1 MNTPPIA
8 NDLPSKSIAD
18 LPLDGKSGANFTDTF
33 FDPNLNPLAA
43 NPAHDMAGV
52 QTVVPPGDL
61 NEENAAENTVLPLK
75 DEQSNV
81 ENELLV
87 SPSKPEGDVAMST
100 EDKSSPDSDRP
111 SGSPEIKLKIK
122 RTFLRGREKL
132 TSSLLSDGSSPEEA
146 GPSKKRKKKLLEQGE
161 HNNEDQTQ
169 DVICKQSPPGKKGKR
184 GRKKKVVDLSPIAVE
199 HPSSAVAL
207 TTPDVGTP
215 LLPAAGHPKGALN
228 LQALEERMPPKWLVG
243 DLVWGKVSGHPWWPC
258 MVAYDPVEG
267 VYTKFKGGAIRASR
281 LYHLQFFGDVAERGW
296 VGERS
301 TVKFEGKDQYE
312 QVLEDSIKHITNTTQ
327 RNQARKK
334 SAVKQSRK
342 AAWEVALQA
351 AEEALPLSLLERKQ
365 QYTFKYD
372 TAPSET
378 AEEDTA
384 PPATTP
390 AGGKKRGRKRKS
402 AVAAAGAA
410 SLQSDDT
417 DNEEEHLVKKKRKVV
432 KKTPTQSQ
440 PEESK
445 KRNKSQKKE
454 VERARFELFCQKQRE
469 QVMVDH
475 PDYAPEQVQE
485 ELQMQWNILP
495 DKLKAKY
502 TSKFT
507 STSQNSASDSDM
519 DQPGGKRKLEMTSGS
534 PTKQEKK
541 VPPKGQPSSPKKRNT
556 AGKSSEADLKSSV
569 DQCINSILALSQSD
583 SAESS
588 YPSTPGQV
596 DSPAAPFESLPMK
609 KRIQRRAEEGGKPAR
624 EKKIKKG
631 RKPKKDKGQDVGPN
645 SVASEKE
652 EGAQNTDVEE
662 LSSQVSDH
670 ESEESSAPSSS
681 SGLGRGAWA
690 ASKEN
695 LCQVCEQVGELL
707 LCEGSCCGAFHL
719 DCIGLQQMPT
729 GTFKCDECIS
739 GVHTCFVC
747 RKSEATTKRCSIP
760 ICGKYYHEDCLRKFP
775 NAVFEAK
782 GFRCPLHVC
791 GTCVAVAGGDIKKI
805 KSRGRILAR
814 CVRCPTAYHVN
825 DSCIAAG
832 CIQLAQNNIVCSN
845 HFQPVKNQAHHSHVN
860 VSWCFICSKGGDL
873 LCCEMCPAA
882 FHPACLGLE
891 DLPEGTWFCRDCSL
905 GKKPLY
911 KEIVWVKLGT
921 YRWWPA
927 EIEHPSKIPQ
937 NIYNMPHQ
945 VGEFP
950 VRFFGSNDYFWTHQ
964 ARVFAFQEGDKG
976 SKESA
981 TSKGIAKVFK
991 KGVVE
996 ATVRFKYLQT
1006 QREQKEAQETRCT
1019 DLVMLPGE
1027 GMETNRPVG
1036 SVQIYTADPSE
1047 IQRCECKLT
1056 DENPCGPESDCL
1068 NRNLMI
1074 ECHPAGCPVGEK
1086 CQNQRFVKRQYPQV
1100 ESFKTP
1106 DGRGWGLKTLVDIK
1120 KHDFVY
1126 EYIGELIDE
1135 EEVQRRIK
1143 KAHED
1148 NVTNFYMLTLDK
1160 NRIID
1165 AGPKANMSRF
1175 MNHSCQPNCETQ
1187 KWMVNGD
1194 IRVGLFAMDDIPTGS
1209 ELTFNYNL
1217 DCLGNE
1223 KTPCNCGAP
1232 ICSGYIGVRP
1242 KRKRKVAP
1250 KNVKKEHEDECF
1262 RCSEGGELVM
1272 CDRKTCPKAYHVTCL
1287 NLTKPPHG
1295 KWECPWHH
1303 CDVCGKLAT
1312 VLCDVC
1318 PNSFCKEHATDD
1330 NISKHQS
1337 GKMICHEHTAEE
1349 VQESLQ
1355 ALEEKQKK
1363 ALTVKAESEDDD
1375 SVDSAPQKQQNSQP
1389 KKKSQDKLP
1398 TEEGTVKKPRRKP
1411 KQKVQN
1417 GTSGKGA
1424 NHSRNRLKGE
1434 ANSAGEPEQ
1443 MVKQEA
1449 AEVPKVQ
1456 DDDLDDFEGE
1466 LMIDFCSRLAQTC
1479 PSPFITC
1486 DLTATF
1492 ELGLLSCHSNNN
1504 PRHRPGDHSDVHHM
1518 VQHKD
1523 RQKTVFRNKPRAIS
1537 HDAVYMNRTRSVTL
1551 PRSYGT
1557 DESESPCHRNFK
1569 HETNSVS

>member
-18 LPLDGKSGANFTDTF
+18 LPLDGKSGANFADTF

-43 NPAHDMAGV
+43 NPVQDMAGV
-52 QTVVPPGDL
+52 QTVLPPVNML
-61 NEENAAENTVLPLK
+61 TEEDAAKSTLSPLK
-75 DEQSNV
+75 DEQSSV
-81 ENELLV
+81 ENELAT
-87 SPSKPEGDVAMST
+87 SPSQPEGGAAISM
-100 EDKSSPDSDRP
+100 EDKSSPESDRP

-146 GPSKKRKKKLLEQGE
+146 AGPSKKRKKRLMETTD
-161 HNNEDQTQ
+161 NDDQTQ
-169 DVICKQSPPGKKGKR
+169 EVTSKQSPPGKKGKR
-184 GRKKKVVDLSPIAVE
+184 GRKKKATDPSTPAID
-199 HPSSAVAL
+199 HPSSAIAL

-215 LLPAAGHPKGALN
+215 VLPAASHPKGFLN

-267 VYTKFKGGAIRASR
+267 VYTKFKGGPIRASR

-312 QVLEDSIKHITNTTQ
+312 QVVEDSIKHITSTTQ

-334 SAVKQSRK
+334 SAVKPSRK
-342 AAWEVALQA
+342 AAWEIALQA
-351 AEEALPLSLLERKQ
+351 AEEAIPLSLLERKQ

-372 TAPSET
+372 AAPSPT
-378 AEEDTA
+378 DEEDTA
-384 PPATTP
+384 PQVSTP
-390 AGGKKRGRKRKS
+390 PGGKKRGRKRKS
-402 AVAAAGAA
+402 AVAASGGAT
-410 SLQSDDT
+410 SLLSDDT

-432 KKTPTQSQ
+432 KKAPTQGEDS
-440 PEESK
+440 PK
-445 KRNKSQKKE
+445 KKNKAQKKE
-454 VERARFELFCQKQRE
+454 VERARFELFCQKQRD
-469 QVMVDH
+469 QVKVDH
-475 PDYAPEQVQE
+475 PDYAPEQIQE

-507 STSQNSASDSDM
+507 ATSQNSASDSDFE
-519 DQPGGKRKLEMTSGS
+519 QPGVKHG
-534 PTKQEKK
+534 PTKQDKK
-541 VPPKGQPSSPKKRNT
+541 VQPPSPKKRKT

-596 DSPAAPFESLPMK
+596 DSPAAPYESLPVK
-609 KRIQRRAEEGGKPAR
+609 KRIQRRAEEGGKPD
-624 EKKIKKG
+624 KKAKKN
-631 RKPKKDKGQDVGPN
+631 RKPRRDKGDDAGPN
-645 SVASEKE
+645 AVASEKE
-652 EGAQNTDVEE
+652 EGTQNTDVEE

-747 RKSEATTKRCSIP
+747 RKSEVTTKRCSIP

-775 NAVFEAK
+775 NTVFEAK

-791 GTCVAVAGGDIKKI
+791 GTCVAVAGGDVKKV

-860 VSWCFICSKGGDL
+860 VSWCFMCSKGGGSLCSDPHQLVGGTAISDSDQLSHRGSYLLQQHLPAAGSGVAWGSLAVTRGGDL

-882 FHPACLGLE
+882 FHPQCLGLE

-996 ATVRFKYLQT
+996 ATERFKFLQT
-1006 QREQKEAQETRCT
+1006 QKEQKEAQESQRIGKKPPPFR
-1019 DLVMLPGE
+1019 MIK
-1027 GMETNRPVG
+1027 TNKPVG
-1036 SVQIYTADPSE
+1036 SVQIHTADPSE
-1047 IQRCECKLT
+1047 IQRCECKVT
-1056 DENPCGPESDCL
+1056 DESPCGPESDCL

-1074 ECHPAGCPVGEK
+1074 ECHPAGCPAGEK
-1086 CQNQRFVKRQYPQV
+1086 CQNQRFVKRQYPAV

-1106 DGRGWGLKTLVDIK
+1106 DGRGWGLKTLVDVK

-1126 EYIGELIDE
+1126 EYVGELIDE

-1242 KRKRKVAP
+1242 KTAAAAAAEERSKNAKKKQRKRKVAP

-1272 CDRKTCPKAYHVTCL
+1272 CDRKTCPKAYHLTCL

-1312 VLCDVC
+1312 VLCDIC
-1318 PNSFCKEHATDD
+1318 PNSFCKEHSTDD
-1330 NISKHQS
+1330 NVTKHPS
-1337 GKMICHEHTAEE
+1337 AKMVCLEHTEDE
-1349 VQESLQ
+1349 VQDSIQ

-1363 ALTVKAESEDDD
+1363 ALAVKVESEDENTAANADG
-1375 SVDSAPQKQQNSQP
+1375 AAQKPNGQP
-1389 KKKSQDKLP
+1389 KKKNQDKAP
-1398 TEEGTVKKPRRKP
+1398 SEEVTVKKQKRKP
-1411 KQKVQN
+1411 KHKVEN
-1417 GTSGKGA
+1417 GTSGKGGKKQAGKAKGAAKKTARVNKKGKA
-1424 NHSRNRLKGE
+1424 NVDSEQTVKLE
-1434 ANSAGEPEQ
+1434 AE
-1443 MVKQEA
+1443 
-1449 AEVPKVQ
+1449 EVPKVP

-1466 LMIDFCSRLAQTC
+1466 LMID
-1479 PSPFITC
+1479 C
-1486 DLTATF
+1486 DL
-1492 ELGLLSCHSNNN
+1492 
-1504 PRHRPGDHSDVHHM
+1504 
-1518 VQHKD
+1518 
-1523 RQKTVFRNKPRAIS
+1523 
-1537 HDAVYMNRTRSVTL
+1537 
-1551 PRSYGT
+1551 
-1557 DESESPCHRNFK
+1557 
-1569 HETNSVS
+1569 

>member
-8 NDLPSKSIAD
+8 SDLPSKSIAD
-18 LPLDGKSGANFTDTF
+18 LPLDGKSGANFTEAF

-43 NPAHDMAGV
+43 SPAHDMAGV
-52 QTVVPPGDL
+52 QTVIPPVDL
-61 NEENAAENTVLPLK
+61 LTEEDTTECTVSPQK

-81 ENELLV
+81 ENKFAM
-87 SPSKPEGDVAMST
+87 SPSQPEGDVAMST
-100 EDKSSPDSDRP
+100 DDKSSPESERP

-146 GPSKKRKKKLLEQGE
+146 GPSKKRKKKLLEATDDGDE
-161 HNNEDQTQ
+161 TPE
-169 DVICKQSPPGKKGKR
+169 VICKQSPPRKKGKR
-184 GRKKKVVDLSPIAVE
+184 GRKKKVMDAFPAAVD
-199 HPSSAVAL
+199 HPSSAITL
-207 TTPDVGTP
+207 TTPSVGTP
-215 LLPAAGHPKGALN
+215 LPTVSHPKGALN
-228 LQALEERMPPKWLVG
+228 LQALEERMPPRWLVG

-281 LYHLQFFGDVAERGW
+281 LYHLQFFGDIAERGW
-296 VGERS
+296 VSERS

-312 QVLEDSIKHITNTTQ
+312 QVVEDSIKQFTSTSQ

-334 SAVKQSRK
+334 NAVKPSRK

-372 TAPSET
+372 TAPSPT
-378 AEEDTA
+378 DEEDAT
-384 PPATTP
+384 PSVTTP

-402 AVAAAGAA
+402 AVSAAGAT
-410 SLQSDDT
+410 SLLSDDT

-432 KKTPTQSQ
+432 KKTPSQ
-440 PEESK
+440 AEDSPK
-445 KRNKSQKKE
+445 KGNKSQKKQ
-454 VERARFELFCQKQRE
+454 VERARFELFCQKQQE

-475 PDYAPEQVQE
+475 PDYAPEQIQE
-485 ELQMQWNILP
+485 ELQMQWDILP

-502 TSKFT
+502 TSKF
-507 STSQNSASDSDM
+507 SATSQNSASDGDF
-519 DQPGGKRKLEMTSGS
+519 DQPGVKHKPLEMTSGS
-534 PTKQEKK
+534 PTKQQKK
-541 VPPKGQPSSPKKRNT
+541 VAPKVQPSSPKKRKT

-596 DSPAAPFESLPMK
+596 DSPAAPYETLPVK
-609 KRIQRRAEEGGKPAR
+609 KRIQRRAEEGGKPDKTT
-624 EKKIKKG
+624 KKS
-631 RKPKKDKGQDVGPN
+631 RKPRRDKGEDVRPN
-645 SVASEKE
+645 SAASEKE
-652 EGAQNTDVEE
+652 EGAQNTDLEE

-747 RKSEATTKRCSIP
+747 RKSEVTTKRCSIP

-775 NAVFEAK
+775 NTVFEAK

-791 GTCVAVAGGDIKKI
+791 GTCVAVAGGDVKKV

-860 VSWCFICSKGGDL
+860 VSWCFICSKGGESLCSDPHELVGSMDISDSDQSHRGSYLLQQHLPAAGSGVAWGSLAVTRGGDL

-882 FHPACLGLE
+882 FHPQCLGLE

-996 ATVRFKYLQT
+996 ATERFKYLQT
-1006 QREQKEAQETRCT
+1006 QKEQKEAQECQRIGKKPPPFK
-1019 DLVMLPGE
+1019 MIK
-1027 GMETNRPVG
+1027 TNKPVG
-1036 SVQIYTADPSE
+1036 SVQIHTADPSE
-1047 IQRCECKLT
+1047 IQRCECKPT

-1074 ECHPAGCPVGEK
+1074 ECHPAGCPIGEK
-1086 CQNQRFVKRQYPQV
+1086 CQNQRFVKRQYPAV

-1106 DGRGWGLKTLVDIK
+1106 DGRGWGLKTMVDVK

-1126 EYIGELIDE
+1126 EYVGELIDE

-1242 KRKRKVAP
+1242 KTAAAAAAEERSKNAKKKQRKRKMAP
-1250 KNVKKEHEDECF
+1250 KNLRKEHEDECF

-1303 CDVCGKLAT
+1303 CDVCGKTAT

-1318 PNSFCKEHATDD
+1318 PNSFCKEHAIDD
-1330 NISKHQS
+1330 NIAKHPS
-1337 GKMICHEHTAEE
+1337 DKMVCHEHTEEE
-1349 VQESLQ
+1349 VQESIQ
-1355 ALEEKQKK
+1355 ALELKQRK
-1363 ALTVKAESEDDD
+1363 ALAAKAESEDEDTAR
-1375 SVDSAPQKQQNSQP
+1375 DSAPQKQASSQP
-1389 KKKSQDKLP
+1389 KKKSLDKLA
-1398 TEEGTVKKPRRKP
+1398 TEDGTAKKQRRKP
-1411 KQKVQN
+1411 KQKIQN
-1417 GTSGKGA
+1417 GISGKGGKAGKKQAGKAKGPAKKPALVNKNGKA
-1424 NHSRNRLKGE
+1424 NLQVESKQTVKLE
-1434 ANSAGEPEQ
+1434 A
-1443 MVKQEA
+1443 EA
-1449 AEVPKVQ
+1449 VPKVL

-1466 LMIDFCSRLAQTC
+1466 LMID
-1479 PSPFITC
+1479 C
-1486 DLTATF
+1486 DL
-1492 ELGLLSCHSNNN
+1492 
-1504 PRHRPGDHSDVHHM
+1504 
-1518 VQHKD
+1518 
-1523 RQKTVFRNKPRAIS
+1523 
-1537 HDAVYMNRTRSVTL
+1537 
-1551 PRSYGT
+1551 
-1557 DESESPCHRNFK
+1557 
-1569 HETNSVS
+1569 